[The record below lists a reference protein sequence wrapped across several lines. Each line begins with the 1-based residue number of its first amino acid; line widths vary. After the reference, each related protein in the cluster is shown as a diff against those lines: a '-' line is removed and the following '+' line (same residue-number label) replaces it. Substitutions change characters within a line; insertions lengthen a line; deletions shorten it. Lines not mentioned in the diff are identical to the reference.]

1 MAIEVP
7 AYRVLEQDGAYE
19 LRAYPPELVAE
30 TEVRGDFDSAGGA
43 AFRRL
48 LGYISGRNRPR
59 EKIAMTAPVTQVA
72 AGTSIAMTAP
82 VTQVGDGESYRVA
95 FLMPAG
101 YTAASLPVPLDPS
114 IAIREIPARTLA
126 AWRYSGRWTR
136 SRYEDME
143 RALRQVLDAKHLR
156 ATGPAIFARYDAP
169 FVPWPLRRN
178 EVLIPVSAPGAV
190 STPGNPP

>member
-1 MAIEVP
+1 MAIEIP
-7 AYRVLEQDGAYE
+7 AYRVLEQDGAFE
-19 LRAYPPELVAE
+19 LRAYPSQLIAE
-30 TEVRGDFDSAGGA
+30 TEVRSDFDSAGGA

-82 VTQVGDGESYRVA
+82 VTQVGGGDSYRVA

-101 YTAASLPVPLDPS
+101 YTAASLPLPLDSS
-114 IAIREIPARTLA
+114 ISIREVPARTLA

-136 SRYEDME
+136 ARYEDME
-143 RALRQVLDAKHLR
+143 RALREALIAKHLR
-156 ATGPAIFARYDAP
+156 AIGPPIFARYDAP

-178 EVLIPVSAPGAV
+178 EVLIPVA
-190 STPGNPP
+190 TPADPP

>member
-19 LRAYPPELVAE
+19 LRAYPPEIFAE
-30 TEVRGDFDSAGGA
+30 TEVRSDFDAAGGA

-59 EKIAMTAPVTQVA
+59 EKIAMTAPVTQV
-72 AGTSIAMTAP
+72 G
-82 VTQVGDGESYRVA
+82 GGESYRVA

-101 YTAASLPVPLDPS
+101 YTAASLPVPLDSS
-114 IAIREIPARTLA
+114 ISIREIPARTLA

-143 RALRQVLDAKHLR
+143 RALREVLNAKHLR
-156 ATGPAIFARYDAP
+156 ATGPPIFARYDAP

-178 EVLIPVSAPGAV
+178 EVLIPVS
-190 STPGNPP
+190 GNPP